1 MALSEH
7 EVTIGTGRRAQDGRL
22 RLSVFAEGL
31 LSLGIEGQGE
41 RVPTLLLTL
50 EQARQLQES
59 LAQLVP
65 LAVDDEESAATPAA
79 QGEAWQGVDRR
90 MSGERE
96 RRERC

>member
-7 EVTIGTGRRAQDGRL
+7 EVTISTGRRAQDGRL

-41 RVPTLLLTL
+41 RVPTLLLTV
-50 EQARQLQES
+50 EQARQLQEA

-65 LAVDDEESAATPAA
+65 LAVDDEESAATCAP
-79 QGEAWQGVDRR
+79 QVEAWQGADRR
-90 MSGERE
+90 MSGDRE